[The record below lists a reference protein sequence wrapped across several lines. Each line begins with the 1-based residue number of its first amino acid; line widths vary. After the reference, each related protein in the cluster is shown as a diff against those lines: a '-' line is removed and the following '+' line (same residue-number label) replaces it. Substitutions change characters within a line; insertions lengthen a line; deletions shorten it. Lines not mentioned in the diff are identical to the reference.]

1 MLHCNS
7 VSVSLCNRRGGIQQE
22 SMWLQLLLLL
32 PALLL
37 LLQLLSREFSWRSSD
52 FVTFVDMWMTDWWW
66 MFDTKVGGS
75 LVKRRRWGK
84 GECGSGERLS
94 ESVISS
100 LCMSLPIFF
109 QPLFQHCS
117 VCRGLPLIYKWSYS
131 PPRPFFPHFSV
142 KCLLANSGNVCVG
155 FLFCFS
161 FRNTCQ
167 LFLESLGWCLLSL
180 PSQKARATVP
190 FKMMLDLGC
199 WLAILPAGFSRF
211 YHSKPCFLPSKIAR
225 LWFAY
230 ILAFGQFCC
239 CCCCWHMRTVQDSHL
254 KRWDN

>member
-1 MLHCNS
+1 MTDRLLQICLSHLNSFSIFKFSSRWPRGIFNAFAQQHPMLHCNS

-52 FVTFVDMWMTDWWW
+52 FVTFVDMWMTDWWIAGW

-100 LCMSLPIFF
+100 LCMSLQSKMPFSKFWKCLCRFF
-109 QPLFQHCS
+109 ILFQ
-117 VCRGLPLIYKWSYS
+117 
-131 PPRPFFPHFSV
+131 F
-142 KCLLANSGNVCVG
+142 
-155 FLFCFS
+155 
-161 FRNTCQ
+161 
-167 LFLESLGWCLLSL
+167 
-180 PSQKARATVP
+180 
-190 FKMMLDLGC
+190 
-199 WLAILPAGFSRF
+199 
-211 YHSKPCFLPSKIAR
+211 
-225 LWFAY
+225 
-230 ILAFGQFCC
+230 
-239 CCCCWHMRTVQDSHL
+239 
-254 KRWDN
+254 